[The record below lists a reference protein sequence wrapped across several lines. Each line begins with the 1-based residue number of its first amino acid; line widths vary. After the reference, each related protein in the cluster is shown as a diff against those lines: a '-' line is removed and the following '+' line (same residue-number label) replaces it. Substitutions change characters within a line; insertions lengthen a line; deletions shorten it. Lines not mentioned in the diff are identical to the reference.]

1 MKNFISQISSIF
13 FLSMALIFYLNA
25 SFGTSANIGNHT
37 GADMT
42 PVNNSD
48 QNQQSYIED
57 VQEQL
62 QKTRELLK
70 DLQGKHGKA
79 SSEERQQNVF
89 AIIIKLTKE
98 LKHAERLANKFD
110 VVDPEPWL
118 RNKSEMDAVLAD
130 LQVAYDEAFPF
141 LHDKTRFL
149 QEAVHHAQ
157 VATEYGKEGK
167 KDLFL
172 KNTQSA
178 KQFASL
184 AQNQGLG
191 SDVVKEGIS
200 ELEDALFHIELDH
213 LGQATTLTQGAY
225 LHLSS
230 ALKHATALE

>member
-13 FLSMALIFYLNA
+13 FLSMALIFYVNA

-70 DLQGKHGKA
+70 DLQGKHGKP
-79 SSEERQQNVF
+79 SSEERQQNMF

-110 VVDPEPWL
+110 VVDHEPWL
-118 RNKSEMDAVLAD
+118 RN
-130 LQVAYDEAFPF
+130 
-141 LHDKTRFL
+141 
-149 QEAVHHAQ
+149 
-157 VATEYGKEGK
+157 
-167 KDLFL
+167 
-172 KNTQSA
+172 
-178 KQFASL
+178 
-184 AQNQGLG
+184 
-191 SDVVKEGIS
+191 
-200 ELEDALFHIELDH
+200 
-213 LGQATTLTQGAY
+213 
-225 LHLSS
+225 
-230 ALKHATALE
+230 